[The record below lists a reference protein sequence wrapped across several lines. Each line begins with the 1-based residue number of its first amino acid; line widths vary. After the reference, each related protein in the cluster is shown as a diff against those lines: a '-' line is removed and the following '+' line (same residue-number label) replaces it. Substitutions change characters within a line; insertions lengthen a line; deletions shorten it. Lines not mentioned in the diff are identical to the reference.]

1 MNDNIIQIKQLPII
15 EERLHALKAEIE
27 QKTAEALQLECN
39 DSTLKTVKE
48 TRTALRKELEEFEQR
63 RKFIKA
69 QIEQPYKEFEKVY
82 KLCVSDT
89 YKKAD
94 TELKAK
100 IDAVEAARKAEKKKK
115 VKEYAEELKAAYGLK
130 WLDTD
135 RIIPNVT
142 LSAGFSSLTEKLAAA
157 LEKVYGDVESIGDNA
172 ELLAEYQNTLDLAK
186 ATIAVKNRHKAIEKA
201 KKQAQETQQQT
212 MAREQ
217 AEEKVNQVIA
227 PPIVQAVEK
236 TYKMTFTVVGTIS
249 QMKEIKQFLESRGI
263 QYE

>member
-1 MNDNIIQIKQLPII
+1 MIDNIIQIKQLPII
-15 EERLHALKAEIE
+15 EERLNALKAEIE

-39 DSTLKTVKE
+39 DSTVKVVKE
-48 TRTALRKELEEFEQR
+48 TRAALRKELDEFEQR

-100 IDAVEAARKAEKKKK
+100 IDAVEAAKKAEKQKK

-142 LSAGFSSLTEKLAAA
+142 LSASFSSLTEKLSAAM
-157 LEKVYGDVESIGDNA
+157 EKVCCDVESIGDNA

-186 ATIAVKNRHKAIEKA
+186 ATITVKNRHEAIEKA
-201 KKQAQETQQQT
+201 KQQAQETQEQAAT
-212 MAREQ
+212 REK

-227 PPIVQAVEK
+227 PPVVQMVEK
-236 TYKMTFTVVGTIS
+236 TYRMSFTVVGTLS
-249 QMKEIKQFLESRGI
+249 QLKEIKQFLESRGI
-263 QYE
+263 KYE

>member
-115 VKEYAEELKAAYGLK
+115 VKEYAEELKATYGLK

-186 ATIAVKNRHKAIEKA
+186 ATIAVKNRHEAIEKA